1 MTEVVSAGAGLYVMD
16 RKVSLCLAYLAY
28 RPSLKRALKVGDSVQ
43 VRLGPVFLLLFPVS
57 HFSRGSTGLEAT
69 DKVGG

>member
-43 VRLGPVFLLLFPVS
+43 VRLGPVFLFPVS